1 MHPAFV
7 LHHFAGA
14 DAKHYVMRFVIAP
27 AEKMHVV
34 RRHQANAQV
43 ARHVH
48 KCCVAFLLL
57 LHPVIVQFQEEIFR
71 AEDIPIFGGALFCF
85 LDVV

>member
-1 MHPAFV
+1 VHSAFV
-7 LHHFAGA
+7 LHHFTCA
-14 DAKHYVMRFVIAP
+14 DAKHYVVRFVIAP
-27 AEKMHVV
+27 AEKMHVI
-34 RRHQANAQV
+34 RRYQANAQV

-57 LHPVIVQFQEEIFR
+57 LHPVIVQLQKEIFR
-71 AEDIPIFGGALFCF
+71 AEDISIFGGALFCF

>member
-1 MHPAFV
+1 
-7 LHHFAGA
+7 
-14 DAKHYVMRFVIAP
+14 MRFVIAP
-27 AEKMHVV
+27 AEKMHVI
-34 RRHQANAQV
+34 RRYQANAQV

-85 LDVV
+85 LDIV